1 MPTSSRPQ
9 RWRRRI
15 AALALGL
22 LVAPLAVEIGYRATR
37 AEALGPTTNPRYVV
51 HDPRLGWRYRPNVRE
66 RHRGSEFDVEI
77 TTNARGF
84 RGDDWVLETPKT
96 RPRVLVLGDSFTF
109 GWGVRDDETFSAQLA
124 RSRPAW
130 NVLNAGVSGY
140 GTDQQLLLLEEL
152 LPSVAPDAV
161 VVVFC
166 ENDRFEN
173 ALDVVYGKSKPR
185 FVRRG
190 GMLEL
195 SGVPVEESWLE
206 RTSQVWR
213 ALQKARWERGFA
225 HLARDEA
232 DEWRLLGD
240 LYRAMKARAGARPF
254 LVASTEARLVDLPR
268 AIEGVVHVDLRAAFA
283 NHDASTTSYPI
294 DGHWTATGHALVADE
309 LAKALDRVLA
319 ERH

>member
-1 MPTSSRPQ
+1 MPIPSPPQ
-9 RWRRRI
+9 RWKARLL
-15 AALALGL
+15 ALALGF

-51 HDPRLGWRYRPNVRE
+51 HDPRLGWRYRPSVRE
-66 RHRGSEFDVEI
+66 RHRTSEFDVEI

-84 RGDDWVLETPKT
+84 RGGEWSLETPKT

-109 GWGVRDDETFSAQLA
+109 GWGVRDDETFSADLA

-140 GTDQQLLLLEEL
+140 GTDQELLLLEEL
-152 LPSVAPDAV
+152 LPRVAPDVV

-173 ALDVVYGKSKPR
+173 ALEVVYGKSKPR

-190 GMLEL
+190 DELEL

-213 ALQKARWERGFA
+213 AFQKARWERGFA
-225 HLARDEA
+225 DLPRDPAE
-232 DEWRLLGD
+232 EWRLLGD
-240 LYRAMKARAGARPF
+240 LYRVMKLRLGETP
-254 LVASTEARLVDLPR
+254 LVVASTEARLEKLPR
-268 AIEGVVHVDLRAAFA
+268 VIDGVTHVDLRAAFA
-283 NHDASTTSYPI
+283 DRDAAEIEYPI
-294 DGHWTATGHALVADE
+294 DGHWTPKGHALVADA
-309 LAKALDRVLA
+309 LARALDRLLPDG
-319 ERH
+319 R